1 MVNKS
6 VSQKGCEG
14 MRIKNVTKKAV
25 LLGVMLTLLGG
36 AVFGIGYSMMKSE
49 GSGFQD
55 IQGHPWYYLIQI
67 YD

>member
-1 MVNKS
+1 
-6 VSQKGCEG
+6 

-36 AVFGIGYSMMKSE
+36 AVFGIGYSMMRSE